1 MEVRGVEPLSKIT
14 SMHVPTSVPFV
25 LKFSSD
31 LRPRRSA
38 RTLTSLV
45 NLGL

>member
-14 SMHVPTSVPFV
+14 SMHVPTSFPFV
-25 LKFSSD
+25 FKVSSD